1 MTGSIVLK
9 LWLTIVLL
17 IIVVFIALGLGLFQ
31 AVENFYYTQIAAGLI
46 NQGQE
51 VADMYAKNPAE
62 FQENNEIEYVSRI
75 MNAHLMILNKE
86 SIIQTCNQMMP
97 MTPGSLFEENDLDR
111 IFTGETVAKR
121 GFHHSFNNQMLS
133 IGLPIIQDKKIESAL
148 FIYTPIASLEPALNT
163 IRGIIY
169 WSLFFAVILISILA
183 FFLSRTL
190 SKPLIQMN
198 KVALNLAEG
207 DYSQRV
213 PVKSVDE
220 VGILGASLNF
230 LSEQLKKN
238 ITELSYEKEQIE
250 NILKGMSDGVITFD
264 TTGKIVL
271 FNPQAKELLDNCVEV
286 EKNNIMEHCDYLTQL
301 NSLYQRTLETGNL
314 VEGEITVNEKIVS
327 AKLSPLL
334 DVTDR
339 NLIGVVTVLQDVTK
353 DRKLEEMRR
362 DFVANVSHELR
373 TPISLIQGYSE
384 AIIDD
389 VAESPEERNGFIKVI
404 LEEANRLKRL
414 VEDLLELSRLQSG
427 VISIEKEWI
436 DIREVL
442 LQVKTKFQS
451 LLEQNKIDFQ
461 AEIASD
467 APCLLADRF
476 RLEQLLINLISNAIH
491 FAAGKTIKVTSRKLE
506 NGIELSVSDTGQ
518 GIPEKDLPFIFER
531 FYRAEKSRNRE
542 SGGTGIGLSIVKNIV
557 EVHDGAITVMS
568 KEGEGATFNIMFPS
582 K

>member
-1 MTGSIVLK
+1 
-9 LWLTIVLL
+9 
-17 IIVVFIALGLGLFQ
+17 
-31 AVENFYYTQIAAGLI
+31 
-46 NQGQE
+46 
-51 VADMYAKNPAE
+51 
-62 FQENNEIEYVSRI
+62 
-75 MNAHLMILNKE
+75 
-86 SIIQTCNQMMP
+86 MMP

-264 TTGKIVL
+264 TSGKIVL

-301 NSLYQRTLETGNL
+301 NSLFQRTLETGNL